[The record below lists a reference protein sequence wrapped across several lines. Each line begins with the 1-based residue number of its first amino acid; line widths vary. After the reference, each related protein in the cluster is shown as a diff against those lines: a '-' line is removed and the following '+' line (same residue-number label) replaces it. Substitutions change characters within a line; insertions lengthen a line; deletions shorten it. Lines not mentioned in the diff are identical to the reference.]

1 MQKRPN
7 EIAVV
12 QISRTEYITKCY
24 RNMVD
29 QIPQKRILRPR
40 NQWESHCLHRRPHI
54 WNSHTSGASRHHGA
68 HEGTPA
74 WTKAK
79 PFIRW
84 AIPLKDIP
92 TCSSTDIYHMCRTRH
107 FRSNGQCTTEV
118 QLLNTPHD
126 RRCCRGR
133 QAMTPLWC
141 SSWRSRS
148 TAPQNS
154 TDLNQGVLLLWT
166 KFGDPSLNGWRVIV
180 RTSKWLIHTHTQ
192 AMTIPGGQNW
202 PRVKMHVVTRTK
214 VSSW

>member
-1 MQKRPN
+1 MQKGPS

-12 QISRTEYITKCY
+12 QISQTEYITKCY

-54 WNSHTSGASRHHGA
+54 WNSRTSGASRHHGA

-79 PFIRW
+79 PFIKW

-92 TCSSTDIYHMCRTRH
+92 TYSSTDIYHMYRTRH
-107 FRSNGQCTTEV
+107 FRSKGQCATEI

-126 RRCCRGR
+126 GQCCRGR

-141 SSWRSRS
+141 SSINTLWFPQKNCRVHVRGRGWGRQRYLPPRLRGDMATPTAIALDSSFNLFLISRILVG
-148 TAPQNS
+148 T
-154 TDLNQGVLLLWT
+154 
-166 KFGDPSLNGWRVIV
+166 NGNGRHHVI
-180 RTSKWLIHTHTQ
+180 IGIDH
-192 AMTIPGGQNW
+192 G
-202 PRVKMHVVTRTK
+202 
-214 VSSW
+214 